1 MAKKPRAS
9 GDEGG
14 NWMDT
19 YGDMVTLLLCFFV
32 MLYSMSSLDSR
43 KWEVFVRSIFPAQED
58 PDKVVVN
65 GTIEEDGEE
74 DPAGTPEIPETEAVD
89 MDTLYLTIAQMMNE
103 KGIEGVTL
111 SRGEDYTFIVFQDK
125 TFFDGDS
132 SVLTEQGEMVL
143 DVFGEAIA
151 PADELLE
158 QVNIMA
164 HTAQGQPD
172 RPNNPR
178 TDRMLSAMRAA
189 EVCVYIQ
196 TKDIIEPGK
205 LVNTSYGQFR
215 PIASND
221 TREGRAKNRRVEIL
235 LIDEGAD
242 IRSLNEYYEEY
253 TSGENTNTVIT
264 DGALGGEHDGF
275 TNVSPDEESV
285 SSMVTPSGEPEE
297 IPESETMEAPEEI
310 PESETM
316 EAPEEITSE

>member
-58 PDKVVVN
+58 PDDVVVN
-65 GTIEEDGEE
+65 GTVEEEGQE

-132 SVLTEQGEMVL
+132 SVLT
-143 DVFGEAIA
+143 
-151 PADELLE
+151 
-158 QVNIMA
+158 
-164 HTAQGQPD
+164 
-172 RPNNPR
+172 
-178 TDRMLSAMRAA
+178 
-189 EVCVYIQ
+189 
-196 TKDIIEPGK
+196 
-205 LVNTSYGQFR
+205 
-215 PIASND
+215 
-221 TREGRAKNRRVEIL
+221 
-235 LIDEGAD
+235 
-242 IRSLNEYYEEY
+242 
-253 TSGENTNTVIT
+253 
-264 DGALGGEHDGF
+264 
-275 TNVSPDEESV
+275 
-285 SSMVTPSGEPEE
+285 
-297 IPESETMEAPEEI
+297 
-310 PESETM
+310 
-316 EAPEEITSE
+316 

>member
-58 PDKVVVN
+58 PDDVVVN
-65 GTIEEDGEE
+65 GTVEEEGQE

-205 LVNTSYGQFR
+205 AR
-215 PIASND
+215 I
-221 TREGRAKNRRVEIL
+221 
-235 LIDEGAD
+235 
-242 IRSLNEYYEEY
+242 
-253 TSGENTNTVIT
+253 
-264 DGALGGEHDGF
+264 
-275 TNVSPDEESV
+275 
-285 SSMVTPSGEPEE
+285 
-297 IPESETMEAPEEI
+297 
-310 PESETM
+310 
-316 EAPEEITSE
+316 